1 LILSDL
7 FSSNKVVFNATYQ
20 LGSGAPK
27 GEASFVTDVF
37 ELKGRESNVAV
48 LTEANVSNNWIYLNY
63 ALIDQDTG
71 RAWDFGREVSYYSGS
86 DSDGSW
92 TEGSRKDKV
101 IVPSV
106 PPGHYYLR
114 IEPEADSQHPAI
126 SYSVAVRRDVPVFG
140 FFGWGLLILFVPV
153 ALLTFK
159 AISFERARWAES
171 DHPIL
176 KTESD

>member
-1 LILSDL
+1 MSDL
-7 FSSNKVVFNATYQ
+7 FSGNKQIFSATYH
-20 LGSGAPK
+20 LAAGAPK

-37 ELKGRESNVAV
+37 ELKGRASTVEVA
-48 LTEANVSNNWIYLNY
+48 TEANVANSWIYLNY

-71 RAWDFGREVSYYSGS
+71 QAWDFGREVSYYSGT
-86 DSDGSW
+86 DSDGRW
-92 TEGSRKDKV
+92 TEGSHKDKV

-106 PPGHYYLR
+106 PAGHYYLR
-114 IEPEADSQHPAI
+114 IEPEADSQRPAI
-126 SYSVAVRRDVPVFG
+126 NYSVTVYRDVPVFG
-140 FFGWGLLILFVPV
+140 FFGWGLLILFVP
-153 ALLTFK
+153 AAFLTFK